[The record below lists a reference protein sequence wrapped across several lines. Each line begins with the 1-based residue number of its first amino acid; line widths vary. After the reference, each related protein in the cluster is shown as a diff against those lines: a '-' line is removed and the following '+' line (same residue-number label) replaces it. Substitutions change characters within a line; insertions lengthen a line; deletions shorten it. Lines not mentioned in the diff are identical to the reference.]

1 MKFSK
6 SISLMKSAG
15 VIFCVMCLFSR
26 ATYAAG
32 AEVPDEIESLFKQD
46 AKEKTSEPEETT
58 PRDQALDK
66 MIQDRPAEPNKG
78 GNLKN
83 LSGLATLSPF
93 GDVAILQKKF
103 LPKTGR
109 FEAYGAATGIL
120 NDVFFN
126 NFGLQGRMAYYF
138 QERYGIELV
147 GLFLTSAEK
156 DATKDLREK
165 REVITSSLVTPKNF
179 IGLDFKWIPI
189 YGKMSY
195 INSRITPFDLYF
207 SGGLGLTGTNLG
219 TSEPT
224 LHLGTGQTFALSKAM
239 AARWDFTWNFFT
251 SNSTAGDG
259 SKSFFNNLYLTV
271 GMSFFF
277 PEAKYR

>member
-126 NFGLQGRMAYYF
+126 KSKYWLK
-138 QERYGIELV
+138 I
-147 GLFLTSAEK
+147 
-156 DATKDLREK
+156 LR
-165 REVITSSLVTPKNF
+165 
-179 IGLDFKWIPI
+179 
-189 YGKMSY
+189 
-195 INSRITPFDLYF
+195 
-207 SGGLGLTGTNLG
+207 
-219 TSEPT
+219 
-224 LHLGTGQTFALSKAM
+224 
-239 AARWDFTWNFFT
+239 
-251 SNSTAGDG
+251 
-259 SKSFFNNLYLTV
+259 
-271 GMSFFF
+271 
-277 PEAKYR
+277 